1 VQRRTFI
8 KTGIAGAVLLAG
20 VGYVAAPRHP
30 GPPAGDLQF
39 VSAKAQAVLE
49 ALIPVVLE
57 GSLPD
62 DPAARATALA
72 DVLEGFDRGMQG
84 MPPAV
89 QDEMNELFALLTT
102 PATRWLVAGIRS
114 DWPSTPRDEVATFL
128 KRWRFSRFNLLRS
141 GYQALTQ
148 LITASWYGNPLA
160 WGRLSYIPPQ
170 FG

>member
-89 QDEMNELFALLTT
+89 QDEM
-102 PATRWLVAGIRS
+102 
-114 DWPSTPRDEVATFL
+114 PSTPRDEVAAFL

-160 WGRLSYIPPQ
+160 WGKLSYIPPQ